1 MSMTSRVQP
10 RALVRVLGL
19 GFFLVF
25 VSFPIYWMVVT
36 SFTPEHELFS
46 FPLRYLPLHPTFAH
60 YEATL
65 LRTHIPRYFLNSLT
79 VAGVASALTLIIAV
93 LGGYALARY
102 RFRGRQPTVLFF
114 LATQMMPIVV
124 LIVPLFIVFRTLAL
138 INTLSSLMIVYTV
151 LNVPFCI
158 MMMQGFFAGIPPE
171 LEEAAMV
178 DGCNRLSAIIRV
190 AVPLARS
197 GLIATFLFAFIGA
210 WNELLFAVMFL
221 NTEATF
227 TLPVG
232 LYMFVSKYD
241 IHWGRMMAGATIAL
255 IPALLVFGFVQRY
268 MVKGLTL
275 GAVKG

>member
-1 MSMTSRVQP
+1 M
-10 RALVRVLGL
+10 RAIRQARLHAVMKACGL
-19 GFFLVF
+19 SFFFVF

-36 SFTPEHELFS
+36 SFTPEDELFS
-46 FPLRYLPLHPTFAH
+46 FPLRYIPVHPTFAH
-60 YEATL
+60 YETTL
-65 LRTHIPRYFLNSLT
+65 LRTHIPQYFLNSMA
-79 VAGVASALTLIIAV
+79 VACVASGLTLSIAV

-102 RFRGRQPTVLFF
+102 RFRGKQPTILLF

-138 INTLSSLMIVYTV
+138 INTLSSLMVVYTV
-151 LNVPFCI
+151 FNVPFCT
-158 MMMQGFFAGIPPE
+158 MMMQGFFAGLPPE

-178 DGCNRLSAIIRV
+178 DGCTRLGAILRV
-190 AVPLARS
+190 AVPLTRP
-197 GLIATFLFAFIGA
+197 GLVATFLFAFIGA

-221 NTEATF
+221 NTEARF